1 MTNKLIGH
9 ILELHNA
16 TWWEE
21 NGHIFCIEYFTTR
34 NGRYLEEVT
43 DLTGY
48 NKQQLRDYL
57 NY

>member
-1 MTNKLIGH
+1 MSNKLIGR
-9 ILELHNA
+9 ILELHNC

-21 NGHIFCIEYFTTR
+21 NGRIYCIMYFTTR
-34 NGRYLEEVT
+34 NGRYYDETT